1 MDGSTEFADARSLGE
16 AALKAMI
23 TYGVPPTPQNY
34 FVWFVYFSGAAPE
47 LKTAIDALIA
57 ERASF
62 TAEINSDL
70 YSRFFDETGQLGL
83 LSDTGGRLRHIVDQ
97 VMKHLDSAAGD
108 ATQFGKTLNVFST
121 AIGEGGEQ
129 QKVRSLITDLIS
141 ETERVAE
148 RNRALEQRLTR
159 ASDEV
164 SELKQ
169 NLEHVQKEALT
180 DALTGIPNRKSFD
193 TRLRSAAREARE
205 QDEPLSLI
213 IADIDHFKRFND
225 TYGHQIGDQVLRIVA
240 RTLTDSV
247 KGRDTPARYGGEEF
261 AIILPQTRLKE
272 ASIVA
277 DQIRVGL
284 MRRRLVGRERGDNY
298 GSVTLSFGAA
308 QYRPGEAVSALV
320 GRADAALYHAKHQ
333 GRNRVSTEEMVDAAE
348 LAKASAAPSP

>member
-1 MDGSTEFADARSLGE
+1 MDDSTELAETRGFGE
-16 AALKAMI
+16 AAFKAMLAN
-23 TYGVPPTPQNY
+23 GVPPSPQNY
-34 FVWFVYFSGAAPE
+34 YVWFVYFSGTAPD
-47 LKTAIDALIA
+47 LRRAIDALIA

-62 TAEINSDL
+62 TAEVNSEL
-70 YSRFFDETGQLGL
+70 YSRFFDETGQFGL
-83 LSDTGGRLRHIVDQ
+83 LTDTGGRLRHIVDE

-108 ATQFGKTLNVFST
+108 ASQFGRTLDVFSV

-129 QKVRSLITDLIS
+129 KVRTLITDLIS

-148 RNRALEQRLTR
+148 RNSALEQRLTR

-193 TRLRSAAREARE
+193 TRLRGAAREARE
-205 QDEPLSLI
+205 QNEPLSLI

-261 AIILPQTRLKE
+261 AIILPQTRLKD

-308 QYRPGEAVSALV
+308 QYRPGEPVAALV
-320 GRADAALYHAKHQ
+320 KRADAALYCAKRE
-333 GRNRVSTEEMVDAAE
+333 GRNRVATEDMVEAE
-348 LAKASAAPSP
+348 KEAS

>member
-1 MDGSTEFADARSLGE
+1 MDGSTELAEARSFGE
-16 AALKAMI
+16 AAFQAMLAN
-23 TYGVPPTPQNY
+23 GVPPTPQNY
-34 FVWFVYFSGAAPE
+34 YVWFIYFSGTVPE
-47 LKTAIDALIA
+47 LKRTIDALIA

-62 TAEINSDL
+62 TPEIRGDL
-70 YSRFFDETGQLGL
+70 YSRFFDETGQLSL
-83 LSDTGGRLRHIVDQ
+83 LADTGGRLRHIVDQ

-108 ATQFGKTLNVFST
+108 ASQFGRTLDVFSV
-121 AIGEGGEQ
+121 AIGDGGD
-129 QKVRSLITDLIS
+129 QKVRALITDLIS

-148 RNRALEQRLTR
+148 RNRALEQRLNR

-193 TRLRSAAREARE
+193 TRLRGAAREARE
-205 QDEPLSLI
+205 NDEPLSLL
-213 IADIDHFKRFND
+213 IADIDHFKHFND

-240 RTLTDSV
+240 RTLTDLV

-277 DQIRVGL
+277 DQI
-284 MRRRLVGRERGDNY
+284 
-298 GSVTLSFGAA
+298 
-308 QYRPGEAVSALV
+308 
-320 GRADAALYHAKHQ
+320 
-333 GRNRVSTEEMVDAAE
+333 
-348 LAKASAAPSP
+348 ASG

>member
-1 MDGSTEFADARSLGE
+1 MDGSTEFAEARSLGE
-16 AALKAMI
+16 AAVKAMVSH
-23 TYGVPPTPQNY
+23 GVPPTPQNY
-34 FVWFVYFSGAAPE
+34 CIWYVYFSGAAPD
-47 LKTAIDALIA
+47 LKRAIDALIA
-57 ERASF
+57 ERTGF
-62 TAEINSDL
+62 TAEVNGDL
-70 YSRFFDETGQLGL
+70 YSRFFDETGQMGL

-97 VMKHLDSAAGD
+97 VMRHLDSAAGD

-121 AIGEGGEQ
+121 AIGEDGDV
-129 QKVRSLITDLIS
+129 KVRSLITDLIT

-225 TYGHQIGDQVLRIVA
+225 TFGHQIGDQVLRIVA

-308 QYRPGEAVSALV
+308 QYRPGEPVATLV

-333 GRNRVSTEEMVDAAE
+333 GRNRVSTEDMLEADKAA
-348 LAKASAAPSP
+348 S

>member
-1 MDGSTEFADARSLGE
+1 MDGSTELAEARSFGE
-16 AALKAMI
+16 TAFKAMLAH
-23 TYGVPPTPQNY
+23 GVPPTPQNY
-34 FVWFVYFSGAAPE
+34 HVWFAYACGAAPD
-47 LKTAIDALIA
+47 LKQAIDALIA

-62 TAEINSDL
+62 TSEICTEL
-70 YSRFFDETGQLGL
+70 YSRFFDETGQFGL
-83 LSDTGGRLRHIVDQ
+83 LSDTGSRLRNIVDQ

-108 ATQFGKTLNVFST
+108 ASQFGKTLDVFSV
-121 AIGEGGEQ
+121 AIDDGGET
-129 QKVRSLITDLIS
+129 KVRELITDLIS

-148 RNRALEQRLTR
+148 RNRALEERLDR

-193 TRLRSAAREARE
+193 TRLRGAAREARE
-205 QDEPLSLI
+205 NDEPMSLL

-225 TYGHQIGDQVLRIVA
+225 TFGHQIGDQVLRIVA

-277 DQIRVGL
+277 EQIRVGL

-308 QYRPGEAVSALV
+308 QYRPGETIESLV
-320 GRADAALYHAKHQ
+320 KRADAALYHAKRQ
-333 GRNRVSTEEMVDAAE
+333 GRNQVATEDMVEAEKAA
-348 LAKASAAPSP
+348 S